1 MLNFGLQY
9 IHVYFAQPKG
19 LIMLPLEDALAQML
33 NQLPFPT
40 KTETLALTEAAD
52 RVCAED
58 VISPKCI
65 FTVDKRPDDF
75 LMRVYPYIDKNIDRK
90 SVV

>member
-1 MLNFGLQY
+1 
-9 IHVYFAQPKG
+9 
-19 LIMLPLEDALAQML
+19 MLPLEDALAQML

-58 VISPKCI
+58 VIYRLTYRLLI
-65 FTVDKRPDDF
+65 ILRWMA
-75 LMRVYPYIDKNIDRK
+75 MRFV
-90 SVV
+90 

>member
-1 MLNFGLQY
+1 
-9 IHVYFAQPKG
+9 
-19 LIMLPLEDALAQML
+19 MLPLEDALAQML

-58 VISPKCI
+58 VISPHRHDQLLQLKQVI
-65 FTVDKRPDDF
+65 VS
-75 LMRVYPYIDKNIDRK
+75 VRK
-90 SVV
+90 M

>member
-1 MLNFGLQY
+1 
-9 IHVYFAQPKG
+9 
-19 LIMLPLEDALAQML
+19 MLPLEDALAQML

-58 VISPKCI
+58 VISPI
-65 FTVDKRPDDF
+65 NVPSLITPRWMA
-75 LMRVYPYIDKNIDRK
+75 MRFV
-90 SVV
+90 

>member
-1 MLNFGLQY
+1 
-9 IHVYFAQPKG
+9 
-19 LIMLPLEDALAQML
+19 MLPLEDALAQML

-58 VISPKCI
+58 VISPI
-65 FTVDKRPDDF
+65 NVPSLITLRWMVMQFV
-75 LMRVYPYIDKNIDRK
+75 
-90 SVV
+90 